1 MMKRRA
7 KMMKKGKRKKTVA
20 MREGIEIEISNNL
33 MEMNHPGSSSSFV
46 GCPVC
51 CEKFNTN

>member
-1 MMKRRA
+1 
-7 KMMKKGKRKKTVA
+7 MMKKGKRKKTVA
-20 MREGIEIEISNNL
+20 MREGIEIEIEIEISNNL